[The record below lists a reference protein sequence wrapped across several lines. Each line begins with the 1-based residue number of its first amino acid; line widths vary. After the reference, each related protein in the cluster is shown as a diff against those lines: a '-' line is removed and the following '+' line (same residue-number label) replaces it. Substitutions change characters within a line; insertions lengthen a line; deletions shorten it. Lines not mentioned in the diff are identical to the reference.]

1 MPDEIRPFKSPNTIH
16 NDEGVISPK
25 TKRWLVLGG
34 VGALV
39 LLVILLSMTSKPV
52 PIAQPIAKH
61 APVTPDDLKRKA
73 DQDRELEY
81 ERSQAKWRAKHPP
94 LESREPELREP
105 QGGQAPIRNEVQD
118 DKQKREQE
126 SAHSDSL
133 IPRPANR
140 ETSKANVPQQPKTPD
155 ATKPDEEPAKQTNL
169 YPIDESLPKRRIRQ
183 GTIIPAALVNKLEGE
198 YAGPLEVQITK
209 DIYADGTREIIIPQ
223 GSTMIGNVA
232 KVSSQNQERL
242 ATTFDRLFI
251 GSGDD
256 AYSVSLDKSIGL
268 DQEGATAL
276 HDQVNNHYLQIF
288 GASLAIGAIG
298 GLAQIGNSYQGY
310 GYDPSVQFR
319 NGITQSMAESANRIL
334 DRFLQRLPT
343 ITIRPGTRVD
353 VWLREDLS
361 IPVPKSES
369 DEISEAR

>member
-25 TKRWLVLGG
+25 MKRWLVVGG

-39 LLVILLSMTSKPV
+39 LLAILLAMTSRPV

-73 DQDRELEY
+73 EQDRELEY
-81 ERSQAKWRAKHPP
+81 ERSQAKWRATHRPP
-94 LESREPELREP
+94 DIREPELREP
-105 QGGQAPIRNEVQD
+105 QGTAPIRNEVQD

-133 IPRPANR
+133 IPRPASR
-140 ETSKANVPQQPKTPD
+140 ETSKAPVQQTKSPD
-155 ATKPDEEPAKQTNL
+155 GSRA
-169 YPIDESLPKRRIRQ
+169 I
-183 GTIIPAALVNKLEGE
+183 GT
-198 YAGPLEVQITK
+198 
-209 DIYADGTREIIIPQ
+209 
-223 GSTMIGNVA
+223 VA
-232 KVSSQNQERL
+232 KVSSQNQERI

-251 GSGDD
+251 GSGDNEY
-256 AYSVSLDKSIGL
+256 AVSLDRSVGL
-268 DQEGATAL
+268 DQKGATAL
-276 HDQVNNHYLQIF
+276 GGKVNNHYAQIF

-298 GLAQIGNSYQGY
+298 GLAQIGNSYGGY

-319 NGITQSMAESANRIL
+319 NGITQSMAQSSNRIL
-334 DRFLQRLPT
+334 DRFLQRMPT
-343 ITIRPGTRVD
+343 ITIPAGKRVD
-353 VWLREDLS
+353 IWLAEDLS
-361 IPVPKSES
+361 IPVPKRES